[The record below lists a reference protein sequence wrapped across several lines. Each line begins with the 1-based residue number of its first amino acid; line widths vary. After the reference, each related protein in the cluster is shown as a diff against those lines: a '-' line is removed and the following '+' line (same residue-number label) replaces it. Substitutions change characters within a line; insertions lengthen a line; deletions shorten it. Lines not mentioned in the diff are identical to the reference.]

1 MGVQVSPT
9 ALQGKI
15 NIKQLNKL
23 IICMFTI
30 IQISIKNFLT
40 IYLGFLYLFFGII
53 FLLMPL
59 IYIELGRPRDFIK
72 GGFNLVIGMLLIYKQ
87 NSFDSLYS
95 SILTVITS
103 LLTFYLVEI
112 FSIRWN
118 QLTNQEKNKL
128 QTLEELKKNLSIF
141 LKAISLARQ
150 DFLNSNNILKF
161 GRKNE
166 NLNKKKWVRN
176 DENDNINNSNKN
188 NLLTLEMQKK
198 ATNQST
204 KDTINEGK

>member
-1 MGVQVSPT
+1 MQTLV
-9 ALQGKI
+9 
-15 NIKQLNKL
+15 
-23 IICMFTI
+23 
-30 IQISIKNFLT
+30 
-40 IYLGFLYLFFGII
+40 IYLSFLYIFLGII
-53 FLLMPL
+53 FLMLPI
-59 IYIELGRPRDFIK
+59 IYIELGRPRDLIK
-72 GGFNLVIGMLLIYKQ
+72 AALNFAIGMVLLVKH
-87 NSFDSLYS
+87 NVFNNLYS
-95 SILTVITS
+95 SILIVMSI
-103 LLTFYLVEI
+103 LFIFYLIEI

-118 QLTNQEKNKL
+118 QLTNKEKNKL

-176 DENDNINNSNKN
+176 DENDNIINSNKN

>member
-1 MGVQVSPT
+1 
-9 ALQGKI
+9 
-15 NIKQLNKL
+15 
-23 IICMFTI
+23 
-30 IQISIKNFLT
+30 
-40 IYLGFLYLFFGII
+40 
-53 FLLMPL
+53 MPL

-72 GGFNLVIGMLLIYKQ
+72 GGLNLVIGMLLIYKQ
-87 NSFDSLYS
+87 NSVNTLYS
-95 SILTVITS
+95 SIFTVITT
-103 LLTFYLVEI
+103 LLIFYVVEI

-141 LKAISLARQ
+141 LKAISLAKQ

-176 DENDNINNSNKN
+176 DENDNIFNSNKN
-188 NLLTLEMQKK
+188 NLLTLEMPKK
-198 ATNQST
+198 ATNQSI

>member
-1 MGVQVSPT
+1 MFLVV
-9 ALQGKI
+9 KH
-15 NIKQLNKL
+15 NI
-23 IICMFTI
+23 
-30 IQISIKNFLT
+30 
-40 IYLGFLYLFFGII
+40 
-53 FLLMPL
+53 
-59 IYIELGRPRDFIK
+59 
-72 GGFNLVIGMLLIYKQ
+72 
-87 NSFDSLYS
+87 FDILYS
-95 SILTVITS
+95 SILIFITV
-103 LLTFYLVEI
+103 LVTFYLVEI

-128 QTLEELKKNLSIF
+128 KTIEELKKNLSIF

-176 DENDNINNSNKN
+176 DENDNIVNSNKN
-188 NLLTLEMQKK
+188 NLLTLEMPKK

-204 KDTINEGK
+204 KDTINEG